1 MALEPGRLEQ
11 LLAGGVEVEPL
22 DERRVLALVDSEKV
36 EVLVRCRREVP
47 TSAFD
52 LGEGGCV
59 AALVVCIGS
68 T

>member
-22 DERRVLALVDSEKV
+22 DEGRVLALVDAKQV
-36 EVLVRCRREVP
+36 EVLVRCRREVR

-52 LGEGGCV
+52 L
-59 AALVVCIGS
+59 
-68 T
+68 